1 MFVKIKKLL
10 KILDKNPKKSMIK
23 KLLKILDN

>member
-10 KILDKNPKKSMIK
+10 KVFDKNPKKSMIK